1 MIYMGF
7 LNGSIALRKDS
18 VVTLLSPQETHPD
31 PFQMSWINVIAP
43 HVIVKERPERANS
56 VQKYIYFLASGTLTV
71 NKSSL
76 TILNDE
82 DLERQVIETVT
93 QEMGLP
99 VLVADIAQKFR
110 AIPEVEKVRV
120 KVDEDGPIFVLLV
133 LVHMPQYNY
142 ELMKRLVDL
151 EIDSYRLAKRHGYEL
166 EYKFLPSPYVDVSN
180 METEDPELYLD

>member
-1 MIYMGF
+1 M
-7 LNGSIALRKDS
+7 
-18 VVTLLSPQETHPD
+18 
-31 PFQMSWINVIAP
+31 
-43 HVIVKERPERANS
+43 
-56 VQKYIYFLASGTLTV
+56 
-71 NKSSL
+71 
-76 TILNDE
+76 
-82 DLERQVIETVT
+82 IETVT